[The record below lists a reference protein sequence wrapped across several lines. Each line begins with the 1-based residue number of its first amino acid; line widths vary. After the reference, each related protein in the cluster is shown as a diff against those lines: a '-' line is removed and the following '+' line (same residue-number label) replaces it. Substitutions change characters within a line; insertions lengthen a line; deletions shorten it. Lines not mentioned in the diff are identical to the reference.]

1 MRFWLA
7 NYHGGDGGGKNE
19 ENNKRKQEM
28 EGGGGIEGSTRMPNL
43 AYYYA
48 RDSVISAAFSL
59 SVYLV

>member
-1 MRFWLA
+1 MA
-7 NYHGGDGGGKNE
+7 VMEGGKNE
-19 ENNKRKQEM
+19 ENNKSKQEM
-28 EGGGGIEGSTRMPNL
+28 EWGKGGIEGSMRMPNL